1 LICGEA
7 PAFWELAEVAGK
19 WVWIHIEGKRPI
31 TGFDSFLLFV
41 VCFQRSEFCAVSIM
55 NISLT
60 PELAKFVEK
69 EVESGL
75 YQTASEVIRA
85 GLRRLK
91 EDQAVRLPQAPKTL
105 EELEA
110 QLLQSIDHLDCGE
123 SVDGEEVFRLLR
135 KRIKESRSDA

>member
-1 LICGEA
+1 
-7 PAFWELAEVAGK
+7 
-19 WVWIHIEGKRPI
+19 
-31 TGFDSFLLFV
+31 
-41 VCFQRSEFCAVSIM
+41 M

-75 YQTASEVIRA
+75 YQTASEVVRA

-91 EDQAVRLPQAPKTL
+91 EDQAVRLPQAPRTL
-105 EELEA
+105 AELEA
-110 QLLQSIDHLDCGE
+110 QLLQSIDRLDRGE
-123 SVDGEEVFRLLR
+123 GLDGEKVFRRLG

>member
-1 LICGEA
+1 
-7 PAFWELAEVAGK
+7 
-19 WVWIHIEGKRPI
+19 
-31 TGFDSFLLFV
+31 
-41 VCFQRSEFCAVSIM
+41 M

-91 EDQAVRLPQAPKTL
+91 EDQAVRLRQAPRTR
-105 EELEA
+105 EELET
-110 QLLQSIDHLDCGE
+110 QLLQSMDRLDRGE
-123 SVDGEEVFRLLR
+123 GVDGEAVFRRLR
-135 KRIKESRSDA
+135 KRIKEARSDA

>member
-1 LICGEA
+1 
-7 PAFWELAEVAGK
+7 
-19 WVWIHIEGKRPI
+19 
-31 TGFDSFLLFV
+31 
-41 VCFQRSEFCAVSIM
+41 M

-91 EDQAVRLPQAPKTL
+91 EDQSVRLPQVPKTL
-105 EELEA
+105 EELET
-110 QLLQSIDHLDCGE
+110 QLLQSIDRLDRGE
-123 SVDGEEVFRLLR
+123 GVDGEEVFRRLR
-135 KRIKESRSDA
+135 KRIKQARSDA

>member
-1 LICGEA
+1 
-7 PAFWELAEVAGK
+7 
-19 WVWIHIEGKRPI
+19 
-31 TGFDSFLLFV
+31 
-41 VCFQRSEFCAVSIM
+41 M

-75 YQTASEVIRA
+75 YQTASEVVRA

-91 EDQAVRLPQAPKTL
+91 EDQAVRLPQAPRTL
-105 EELEA
+105 AELEA
-110 QLLQSIDHLDCGE
+110 QLLQSIDRLDRGE
-123 SVDGEEVFRLLR
+123 GLDGEKVFRRLR

>member
-1 LICGEA
+1 
-7 PAFWELAEVAGK
+7 
-19 WVWIHIEGKRPI
+19 
-31 TGFDSFLLFV
+31 
-41 VCFQRSEFCAVSIM
+41 M

-91 EDQAVRLPQAPKTL
+91 DDQVVRLPQVPKTL
-105 EELEA
+105 EELET
-110 QLLQSIDHLDCGE
+110 QLLQSIDRLDRGE
-123 SVDGEEVFRLLR
+123 GVDGEEVFRRLR

>member
-1 LICGEA
+1 
-7 PAFWELAEVAGK
+7 
-19 WVWIHIEGKRPI
+19 
-31 TGFDSFLLFV
+31 
-41 VCFQRSEFCAVSIM
+41 M

-91 EDQAVRLPQAPKTL
+91 EDQTARLPQAPKTL
-105 EELEA
+105 EELET
-110 QLLQSIDHLDCGE
+110 QLLQSIDRLDRGQG
-123 SVDGEEVFRLLR
+123 VDGQEVFRRLR
-135 KRIKESRSDA
+135 KRIKKSRSDA